1 MITPAERPLRVPDNR
16 TIERC
21 FSHFID
27 KNDIILESNSDY
39 PMAIKLFAEAV
50 EYRLNQDLLEG
61 I

>member
-1 MITPAERPLRVPDNR
+1 MIIPADRSLRLPDNR

-27 KNDIILESNSDY
+27 KNDIILESASDY
-39 PMAIKLFAEAV
+39 PMAIKLFVEAI